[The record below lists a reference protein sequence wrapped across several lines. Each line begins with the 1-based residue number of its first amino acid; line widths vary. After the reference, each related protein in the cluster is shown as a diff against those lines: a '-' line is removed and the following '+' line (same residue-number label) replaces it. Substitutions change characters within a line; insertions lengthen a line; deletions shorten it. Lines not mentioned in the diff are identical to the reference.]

1 MSESSLVELMQSV
14 GVVHEC
20 LNAFFYISNGL
31 NEAQEDTS
39 FVSQPGVEQSIL
51 LESGLARSIVSRVIR
66 TLHFAS
72 CIVAGKKQ
80 CVNIIKKKLPDQ
92 YLRLWLFSLL
102 VYQSPYYA
110 WLSVFS
116 QLLQLDPNLIGEL
129 FWLATTL
136 QKQGTEEWLSKR
148 EWSKRANPPY
158 MTLFPWKLFSIYSW
172 FCVILRGYFKD
183 TTLLV
188 GLSGVR

>member
-31 NEAQEDTS
+31 NEAQEETTL
-39 FVSQPGVEQSIL
+39 VSQPGVEQSIL

-80 CVNIIKKKLPDQ
+80 CVNIIKKKIT
-92 YLRLWLFSLL
+92 WSIFETVIILL
-102 VYQSPYYA
+102 ACVSVTI
-110 WLSVFS
+110 LCLIKRVFS
-116 QLLQLDPNLIGEL
+116 TPAARSEFDRRICLIRDERTKAGHRSMAQSIPSVHIPL
-129 FWLATTL
+129 RAFV
-136 QKQGTEEWLSKR
+136 GHLSFCFGKA
-148 EWSKRANPPY
+148 ANGPPGKSRK
-158 MTLFPWKLFSIYSW
+158 LHFPVNTIFIGSL
-172 FCVILRGYFKD
+172 
-183 TTLLV
+183 
-188 GLSGVR
+188 

>member
-1 MSESSLVELMQSV
+1 M
-14 GVVHEC
+14 
-20 LNAFFYISNGL
+20 
-31 NEAQEDTS
+31 
-39 FVSQPGVEQSIL
+39 SQPGVEQSIL

-80 CVNIIKKKLPDQ
+80 CVNIIKENLPDQ

-116 QLLQLDPNLIGEL
+116 QLLQLDPNLIGE
-129 FWLATTL
+129 FVWLATTDKSRT
-136 QKQGTEEWLSKR
+136 QKYGSVN
-148 EWSKRANPPY
+148 SKRAHPPSGICRA
-158 MTLFPWKLFSIYSW
+158 F
-172 FCVILRGYFKD
+172 VILFWKSYKCP
-183 TTLLV
+183 TV
-188 GLSGVR
+188 GPGVHTKTPRWGLKIGCKWPTRDNTKIAVSSK

>member
-14 GVVHEC
+14 GMVHEW

-31 NEAQEDTS
+31 NEAREETT

-80 CVNIIKKKLPDQ
+80 CVNIINAVFTLKRLP
-92 YLRLWLFSLL
+92 R
-102 VYQSPYYA
+102 
-110 WLSVFS
+110 
-116 QLLQLDPNLIGEL
+116 
-129 FWLATTL
+129 
-136 QKQGTEEWLSKR
+136 
-148 EWSKRANPPY
+148 
-158 MTLFPWKLFSIYSW
+158 
-172 FCVILRGYFKD
+172 
-183 TTLLV
+183 
-188 GLSGVR
+188 

>member
-1 MSESSLVELMQSV
+1 MP
-14 GVVHEC
+14 
-20 LNAFFYISNGL
+20 FFISNGL

-39 FVSQPGVEQSIL
+39 FVSQLGVEQSFL
-51 LESGLARSIVSRVIR
+51 LGSGLARSIVSRVIG

-80 CVNIIKKKLPDQ
+80 CVNIFKKKLPDQ

-129 FWLATTL
+129 FWLATTA
-136 QKQGTEEWLSKR
+136 QKQSTEVSSAQSIPSVHIPLRVFVGHLSFCFGKATNAPR
-148 EWSKRANPPY
+148 WGRAFKPKPHG
-158 MTLFPWKLFSIYSW
+158 
-172 FCVILRGYFKD
+172 GY
-183 TTLLV
+183 
-188 GLSGVR
+188 